1 MGAQAMFATSNVL
14 ICLFF
19 VFGFSFLIP
28 FCLYPSF
35 IRWLKIKDVRSKGH
49 VDHIIDGVTKETKEK
64 TPSFGGILFILAPFF
79 VVPFFLN
86 SITTTYIEFFL
97 LAFLLGFVG
106 LLDDLFKIFHPSKG
120 ISARAKSLG
129 QIGASLLFLFIA
141 IQFGGLESVNIPFF
155 CDVRFTQS
163 WYHLLGTG
171 FFLTFILVGTSN
183 AVNLTDGMDGLA
195 SSLSIVTLIFMAILG
210 IDCQDLTLYYLLI
223 ALMGSLVAFFLFNK
237 KPARIFMGD
246 VGSLPLG
253 GLIAGFA
260 IFLHQELFLIFLGGM
275 FVVET
280 LSVILQ
286 VFYYKKTKKRIFACA
301 PLHHHYQFKG
311 QSEQWIVQKFAGA
324 QLLFGLVGYFIHYLA
339 KNYV

>member
-1 MGAQAMFATSNVL
+1 MFATSNVL

-155 CDVRFTQS
+155 GDVRFTQS

-210 IDCQDLTLYYLLI
+210 IDCQDLTLCYLLI

>member
-1 MGAQAMFATSNVL
+1 MFATSYVL

-19 VFGFSFLIP
+19 VFCLSFLIP
-28 FCLYPSF
+28 FCLYPFF
-35 IRWLKIKDVRSKGH
+35 IRWLKARNVRSKGH
-49 VDHIIDGVTKETKEK
+49 VDHIIDGTTKETKEK
-64 TPSFGGILFILAPFF
+64 TPSFGGILFILTPFF

-97 LAFLLGFVG
+97 LAFLLGLVG
-106 LLDDLFKIFHPSKG
+106 LSDDLFKIFHPSKG

-129 QIGASLLFLFIA
+129 QIGASLFFLFIA
-141 IQFGGLESVNIPFF
+141 IQFGGVDSVNIPFF
-155 CDVRFTQS
+155 GDMRFTQT
-163 WYHLLGTG
+163 WYTLLGTG
-171 FFLTFILVGTSN
+171 FFLSFIIVGTSN

-195 SSLSIVTLIFMAILG
+195 SSLSILTLVFMAILG
-210 IDCQDLTLYYLLI
+210 IDCQDLTLFYLLI
-223 ALMGSLVAFFLFNK
+223 ALLGSLTAFFLFNK
-237 KPARIFMGD
+237 KPAKIFMGD

-260 IFLHQELFLIFLGGM
+260 ILLHQELLLIFLGGM

-286 VFYYKKTKKRIFACA
+286 VFYYKRTKKRIFACA
-301 PLHHHYQFKG
+301 PLHHHYQFNG
-311 QSEQWIVQKFAGA
+311 QSEQSIVQKFAGA
-324 QLLFGLVGYFIHYLA
+324 QLLFGLVGYFINHLA

>member
-1 MGAQAMFATSNVL
+1 MFATSNVL
-14 ICLFF
+14 ISLFF
-19 VFGFSFLIP
+19 VFGISFLIP
-28 FCLYPSF
+28 FCLYPFF
-35 IRWLKIKDVRSKGH
+35 IRWLKIKNVRSKGH

-64 TPSFGGILFILAPFF
+64 TPSFGGILFILIPFF

-86 SITTTYIEFFL
+86 SMTTTYVAFVL
-97 LAFLLGFVG
+97 LAFVLGLVG
-106 LLDDLFKIFHPSKG
+106 LMDDLFKIFHPSRG
-120 ISARAKSLG
+120 ITARAKSLG
-129 QIGASLLFLFIA
+129 QVGASLLFLLIA
-141 IQFGGLESVNIPFF
+141 IRFGGLNSMNIPFLGNF
-155 CDVRFTQS
+155 GFTET
-163 WYHLLGTG
+163 WYHLIGTL
-171 FFLTFILVGTSN
+171 FFLSFILVGTSN

-210 IDCQDLTLYYLLI
+210 GDCQDLTVQYLLI
-223 ALMGSLVAFFLFNK
+223 ALLGSLVAFFLFNK

-260 IFLHQELFLIFLGGM
+260 IFMHQELFLIFLGGM

-286 VFYYKKTKKRIFACA
+286 VFYFKRTKKRIFACA

-311 QSEQWIVQKFAGA
+311 QSEQSIVQKFAGA
-324 QLLFGLVGYFIHYLA
+324 QFLFGLVGYFIHLLA